1 MTEQLDV
8 KEGESRVPLLAC
20 PAVFLRKLLP
30 CTAGQASSGTLLQR
44 PAKSRPVLWCGLAL
58 AVVLV
63 RGGVLVLPGSLS
75 DDPDGYRRL
84 AENLVEH
91 HCLGTGENATAYRP
105 PLYPVLLAACLT
117 LDPGGHVA
125 IGVLHLASGLVTVW
139 LVWRLGIS
147 WGLGR
152 YAPVAALLVAVDPVL
167 LVHSASVM
175 TETVATLLTCVS
187 LVCLTRAG
195 ERPSTGRVA
204 LAGGCLAL
212 AILCRPTFLVW
223 TAAVACTLPWVAGSN
238 GRRKT
243 GATAGLPS
251 SEGEFSRKNTAGR
264 AGSGTRFQ
272 PAASSERIKVF
283 AVFVLSV
290 GIVLA
295 PWIVRNQVHFGRP
308 VIGTTH
314 GGYTLLLGNNR
325 SFYDYLDRGSWGSVW
340 DAREFD
346 REWGDRMNDAVAVD
360 EVSRDRLAYSDGV
373 RTIRDRPRMFLYS
386 CLIHI
391 GRLWS
396 PLPHQI
402 SSDETTARR
411 LARYA
416 VGVWYLVELSLATLG
431 VVLVLSG
438 FPSRESLYRTWL
450 WGLLLAVSFT
460 AVHAVYWSNIRM
472 RAPLMPVVALALAAA
487 IMRLGASKNNRKTSI
502 HNEL

>member
-8 KEGESRVPLLAC
+8 S
-20 PAVFLRKLLP
+20 
-30 CTAGQASSGTLLQR
+30 
-44 PAKSRPVLWCGLAL
+44 KSEALGRPVLWYGLAL

-91 HCLGTGENATAYRP
+91 YCLGGGENATAYRP
-105 PLYPVLLAACLT
+105 PLYPVLLAACLA
-117 LDPGGHVA
+117 LDPGGNVA

-139 LVWRLGIS
+139 LVWRLGIA

-152 YAPVAALLVAVDPVL
+152 YAPVAALLVAVDPIL
-167 LVHSASVM
+167 LAGSASVM

-187 LVCLTRAG
+187 LICLTRAG

-223 TAAVACTLPWVAGSN
+223 TAIVACTLPWTAGSD
-238 GRRKT
+238 GR
-243 GATAGLPS
+243 
-251 SEGEFSRKNTAGR
+251 
-264 AGSGTRFQ
+264 
-272 PAASSERIKVF
+272 RIKVF

-295 PWIVRNQVHFGRP
+295 PWIARNQIHFGRP

-314 GGYTLLLGNNR
+314 GGYTLLLGNNP
-325 SFYDYLDRGSWGSVW
+325 SFYEYLGRGSWGTVW
-340 DAREFD
+340 DATEFN
-346 REWGDRMNDAVAVD
+346 REWVDRINDADPAD
-360 EVSRDRLAYSDGV
+360 EVSRDRLAYSDGA
-373 RTIRDRPRMFLYS
+373 RTIRDQPRMFLYS
-386 CLIHI
+386 CLVRV

-402 SSDETTARR
+402 TPRETTTRR

-416 VGVWYLVELSLATLG
+416 VGAWYLVELSLGAIGAAIVLFFRLG
-431 VVLVLSG
+431 RRHTNPKRKRGSRLR
-438 FPSRESLYRTWL
+438 PSLALRVSVGLGREWYGTWL
-450 WGLLLAVSFT
+450 WGLLLAASFT

-487 IMRLGASKNNRKTSI
+487 IMRLRAATNNRKTFTR
-502 HNEL
+502 NEL

>member
-8 KEGESRVPLLAC
+8 SKGEGPRSVRGWSPD
-20 PAVFLRKLLP
+20 
-30 CTAGQASSGTLLQR
+30 R
-44 PAKSRPVLWCGLAL
+44 PILWCALAL

-63 RGGVLVLPGSLS
+63 RGGVLVLPGALS
-75 DDPDGYRRL
+75 DDPDGYRLL

-117 LDPGGHVA
+117 LDPGGHLT
-125 IGVLHLASGLVTVW
+125 IGVLHLASGLLTVW

-152 YAPVAALLVAVDPVL
+152 CAPVAALLVAVDPL
-167 LVHSASVM
+167 LLAHSASVM

-187 LVCLTRAG
+187 LVCLTRAA

-212 AILCRPTFLVW
+212 AILCRPTFLIW
-223 TAAVACTLPWVAGSN
+223 AAAVACTLPWLAVYN

-251 SEGEFSRKNTAGR
+251 SEGKFSRKSTAGQ
-264 AGSGTRFQ
+264 ASSGTLFQ
-272 PAASSERIKVF
+272 PASLSERIKVF
-283 AVFVLSV
+283 AVFVLSA

-295 PWIVRNQVHFGRP
+295 PWIVRNQIHFGRP

-314 GGYTLLLGNNR
+314 GGYTLLLGNNP
-325 SFYDYLDRGSWGSVW
+325 SFYEYLGRGSWGTVW
-340 DAREFD
+340 DATEFD
-346 REWGDRMNDAVAVD
+346 REWVDRMNDADRSD

-373 RTIRDRPRMFLYS
+373 RTIRDQPRMFLYS
-386 CLIHI
+386 CLVRV

-396 PLPHQI
+396 PLPHRI
-402 SSDETTARR
+402 TPDETTARR

-416 VGVWYLVELSLATLG
+416 VGLWYLVELSLAAIG
-431 VVLVLSG
+431 VAIVLRG
-438 FPSRESLYRTWL
+438 FPSRKFLLTGWL

-472 RAPLMPVVALALAAA
+472 RSPLMPVAALALAAA
-487 IMRLGASKNNRKTSI
+487 IMRLRAAANNRKIFSS
-502 HNEL
+502 NKL